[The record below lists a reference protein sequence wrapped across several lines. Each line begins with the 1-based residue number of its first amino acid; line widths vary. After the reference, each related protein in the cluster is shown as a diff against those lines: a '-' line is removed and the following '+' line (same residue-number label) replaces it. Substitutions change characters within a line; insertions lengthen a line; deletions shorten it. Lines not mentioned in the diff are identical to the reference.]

1 MHDQLCRIFLV
12 RHGQTRLNREVR
24 FRGIR
29 DVPLDEVGRMEA
41 LEAALSLRDSGIT
54 KVYSSP
60 LGRAQEVGRRI
71 ALASGLNE
79 VEDMPLLLN
88 LDYGEWEGLT
98 KHECAA
104 RDPQEWARYA
114 DAPELAACPG
124 GERVA
129 DAADRIMQ
137 ALYILSQ
144 RHLGEAVAAVSHG
157 VMLRLAVLRI
167 QGTPASGWQFKVP
180 TGSAIEFAGGCDGIR
195 LVTPIADAQLDP
207 YKDPT
212 TLRATQARGAG

>member
-1 MHDQLCRIFLV
+1 MTSFAGYSLSGTV
-12 RHGQTRLNREVR
+12 RPGSIAKSGFAESATYRLMRS
-24 FRGIR
+24 
-29 DVPLDEVGRMEA
+29 VGWRR
-41 LEAALSLRDSGIT
+41 LKRPWSLRDSGIT

-88 LDYGEWEGLT
+88 LDYWEWEGLT

-129 DAADRIMQ
+129 DAADRVMQ
-137 ALYILSQ
+137 A
-144 RHLGEAVAAVSHG
+144 
-157 VMLRLAVLRI
+157 
-167 QGTPASGWQFKVP
+167 F
-180 TGSAIEFAGGCDGIR
+180 
-195 LVTPIADAQLDP
+195 
-207 YKDPT
+207 
-212 TLRATQARGAG
+212 

>member
-71 ALASGLNE
+71 ALATGLNE

-104 RDPQEWARYA
+104 RDPQAWALYA
-114 DAPELAACPG
+114 DSPEHAACPG
-124 GERVA
+124 GESVA
-129 DAADRIMQ
+129 AAADRIVE
-137 ALYILSQ
+137 ALHLLGS
-144 RHLGEAVAAVSHG
+144 RHPGESVAAVSHG
-157 VMLRLAVLRI
+157 VMLRLAVLRT
-167 QGTPASGWQFKVP
+167 QGAPRSGWQFKVP
-180 TGSAIEFAGGCDGIR
+180 TGSALEFEIDDAGPR
-195 LVTPIADAQLDP
+195 LATRVVDAPADP
-207 YKDPT
+207 HKDPIVHT
-212 TLRATQARGAG
+212 VELPQRG